1 MNFKELKKGFP
12 VYILNKQ
19 TLEYNQGKV
28 IQDATPPRLNTN
40 FGQSLLT
47 DVSIEYGGS
56 SKIWTLPADQKVAEM
71 QNDNEVIISTD
82 KNTIITMIKSIN
94 SECQSYLDG
103 VESYKNRLELSKK
116 LIAELDVTYRQQQQ
130 TEERFTRI
138 ESAIE
143 NINDKLD
150 NTLNKILK
158 AVSK

>member
-12 VYILNKQ
+12 VYVLNKQ
-19 TLEYNQGKV
+19 TLEYSQGKV

-47 DVSIEYGGS
+47 DVSIESNGQ

-71 QNDNEVIISTD
+71 QSDNEVIISTD
-82 KNTIITMIKSIN
+82 KNTIVTMIKSIN

-103 VESYKNRLELSKK
+103 VESYQNRLELSKK

-138 ESAIE
+138 ENAIE

-150 NTLNKILK
+150 NTLSKILK